1 MFSFVAN
8 HKRLLQILLMLVIV
22 PPFAL
27 WGVDSYQSNGS
38 SAGEVARV
46 GDIKINDNEFSAQVR
61 AQQERLQQLLGRNY
75 NPAIFDTREARNEIL
90 ENMITQRLVT
100 QHVVKSRM
108 VVTDEALREL
118 ILTMPAF
125 QDKGKFSRERYVDV
139 LKSERGDRGEGMTP
153 EMFENSLRRDLL
165 VQQLSAAL
173 GEGGLVSKAIARE
186 WVTIAGESREI
197 STSRLA
203 AGVFAAKVRTTPES
217 IKAFYD
223 ANLGRFEVP
232 EQVKVEYVL
241 LNSEALAS
249 ADPVS
254 TKEIQEAYDQRRAQY
269 EISERRQASHIL
281 IAIKQGANAEE
292 KAKARAR
299 AEDLLAKVKKTPE
312 SFADL
317 AKKNSDDP
325 GSAEKGGD
333 VGLFSR
339 GLVAKAFEDAA
350 FSMKPNEISGP
361 VETEFGFHVIRLK
374 TIIPG
379 SLKPLAEVR
388 GDIERDLAKQRAGRK
403 YAEAAEQFSNM
414 VYEQSDSLK
423 PVAERFKVAVRDG
436 GWVARSGPR
445 VAQLSHPRVIA
456 ALFSDESIK
465 SGRNTEAIEVS
476 QGSLVSARVVEHK
489 AATLKPLEEVQK
501 ELIQLLLQKES
512 TSLAWKEGAE
522 RLERLRKGETVDL
535 PFSAPKIMGREGAE
549 QISPTVLDAAFRADR
564 NKLPSYVGVE
574 LNDGYVL
581 VRVSKVVAPK
591 LDENSEKNAQTE
603 LGRAMGGTE
612 FRAYQKALRTAAT
625 VTINQKA
632 IEPKTT
638 P

>member
-108 VVTDEALREL
+108 VVTDEALREM

-186 WVTIAGESREI
+186 WVTIAGENREI

-374 TIIPG
+374 AIIPG

-414 VYEQSDSLK
+414 VYEQSDTLK

-436 GWVARSGPR
+436 GWVARSGSR

-465 SGRNTEAIEVS
+465 SRRNTEAIEVS

-535 PFSAPKIMGREGAE
+535 PFSTPKIMGREGTE
-549 QISPTVLDAAFRADR
+549 QIAPTVLEAAFRADR